1 MKPIKTV
8 CIIGITLISTLG
20 FSQQR
25 DYSFTL
31 DQAVDFALDS
41 SYVAINSRREIAKS
55 IKQKWETTS
64 AGLPQINGLVDYQ
77 NMIKQ
82 PVTLIPGEIAG
93 GEPGTFV
100 PVTFGTKQQMSL
112 TATLT
117 QLIFDGSYL
126 VGLKASKVFV
136 AYNENAN
143 EKNLLQVREGVI
155 SAYGGVLVAQ
165 EGIRIL
171 QSNLETI
178 TSNLNE
184 TKAMYENGFVEAED
198 VEQLQITTAQITNDL
213 RNAKRLEGISKQ
225 MFNLSLGIPV
235 DSKVI
240 LEDDLKSLAE
250 QSIGMLLQEKQFNLE
265 NNVDYRIAKNL
276 TTQRELEVQL
286 EKSKALPRISG
297 FVNYGTSAFDND
309 LVFFD
314 SETSWYQ
321 SSIFGVSMEVPIFS
335 SLQRSAKTQQAKIAL
350 DQAKTDFTH
359 TTQQIRLELDRA
371 QSNFEYAIES
381 YHTSEENL
389 KLAEGIEK
397 KNRIKYTEGIS
408 SSFELRQAQ
417 IQLYTAQQEY
427 INSMKNVID
436 TKVALETVINAP
448 DLLNNSTD
456 QN

>member
-1 MKPIKTV
+1 MRAL
-8 CIIGITLISTLG
+8 IIISITLCTTLG

-31 DQAVDFALDS
+31 EEAVEFALDS
-41 SYVAINSRREIAKS
+41 SYTAVNSRREIAKALKS
-55 IKQKWETTS
+55 KWETTA
-64 AGLPQINGLVDYQ
+64 AGLPQINGVVDYQ
-77 NMIKQ
+77 NMLKQ

-100 PVTFGTKQQMSL
+100 PVNFGTKQQMSL

-136 AYNENAN
+136 EYNENAN

-155 SAYGGVLVAQ
+155 NAYGGVLVAQ

-171 QSNLETI
+171 ESNLKTI

-184 TKAMYENGFVEAED
+184 TKAMYENGLVEAED

-213 RNAKRLEGISKQ
+213 RNAKRLELISKQ

-235 DSKVI
+235 DAQAA

-250 QSIGMLLQEKQFNLE
+250 QSIGMLLEEQQFNFE

-276 TTQRELEVQL
+276 TKQRELEVQL

-309 LVFFD
+309 FVFFD

-335 SLQRSAKTQQAKIAL
+335 SLQRSARTQQAKIAL
-350 DQAKTDFTH
+350 DQAKTDFTY
-359 TTQQIRLELDRA
+359 TSQQIRLELDRA
-371 QSNFEYAIES
+371 QSNFEYAIEN

-397 KNRIKYTEGIS
+397 KNRIKYREGIS

-427 INSMKNVID
+427 IDSMKKVID
-436 TKVALETVINAP
+436 TKVALETVINEP
-448 DLLNNSTD
+448 DLLNNKTD

>member
-1 MKPIKTV
+1 MRTLV
-8 CIIGITLISTLG
+8 IISITFFTTLG
-20 FSQQR
+20 FTQQR
-25 DYSFTL
+25 DYNFTL
-31 DQAVDFALDS
+31 EEAVEFALDS
-41 SYVAINSRREIAKS
+41 SYIAINSRREIAKS

-64 AGLPQINGLVDYQ
+64 AGLPQINGVVDYQ
-77 NMIKQ
+77 NMLKQ

-126 VGLKASKVFV
+126 VGLKAAKVFV
-136 AYNENAN
+136 QYNENAN

-155 SAYGGVLVAQ
+155 NAYGGVLVAK

-171 QSNLETI
+171 ESNLETI
-178 TSNLNE
+178 TTNLKE

-213 RNAKRLEGISKQ
+213 RNAKRLEAISMQ
-225 MFNLSLGIPV
+225 MFNLSLGIAV
-235 DSKVI
+235 DAQVV

-250 QSIGMLLQEKQFNLE
+250 QSIGMLLQEPQFNFE

-276 TTQRELEVQL
+276 TKQRELEVQL
-286 EKSKALPRISG
+286 EKSKALPRLSG
-297 FVNYGTSAFDND
+297 FVNYATSAFDND
-309 LVFFD
+309 FVFFD

-321 SSIFGVSMEVPIFS
+321 SSIFGISMEVPIFS
-335 SLQRSAKTQQAKIAL
+335 SLQRSARTQQAKIAL
-350 DQAKTDFTH
+350 DQAKTDFTYA
-359 TTQQIRLELDRA
+359 TQQIRLELDRA
-371 QSNFEYAIES
+371 QSNFEYAIEN

-389 KLAEGIEK
+389 KLAQGIEK
-397 KNRIKYTEGIS
+397 KNRIKYREGIS

-448 DLLNNSTD
+448 DLLNNNTD

>member
-1 MKPIKTV
+1 MRTLV
-8 CIIGITLISTLG
+8 IISITFFTTLG
-20 FSQQR
+20 FTQQR
-25 DYSFTL
+25 DYNFTL
-31 DQAVDFALDS
+31 EEAVEFALDS
-41 SYVAINSRREIAKS
+41 SYIAINSRREIAKS

-64 AGLPQINGLVDYQ
+64 AGLPQINGVVDYQ
-77 NMIKQ
+77 NMLKQ

-126 VGLKASKVFV
+126 VGLKAAKVFV
-136 AYNENAN
+136 QYNENAN

-155 SAYGGVLVAQ
+155 NAYGGVLVAK

-171 QSNLETI
+171 ESNLETI
-178 TSNLNE
+178 TTNLKE

-213 RNAKRLEGISKQ
+213 RNAKRLEAISMQ
-225 MFNLSLGIPV
+225 MFNLSLGIAV
-235 DSKVI
+235 DAQVV

-250 QSIGMLLQEKQFNLE
+250 QSIGMLLQEPQFNFE

-276 TTQRELEVQL
+276 TKQRELEVQL
-286 EKSKALPRISG
+286 EKSKALPRLSG
-297 FVNYGTSAFDND
+297 FVNYATSAFDND
-309 LVFFD
+309 FVFFD

-321 SSIFGVSMEVPIFS
+321 SSIFGISMEVPIFS
-335 SLQRSAKTQQAKIAL
+335 SLQRSARTQQAKIAL
-350 DQAKTDFTH
+350 DQAKTDFTYA
-359 TTQQIRLELDRA
+359 TQQIRLELDRA
-371 QSNFEYAIES
+371 QSNFEYAIEN

-389 KLAEGIEK
+389 KLAQGIEK
-397 KNRIKYTEGIS
+397 KNRIKYREGIS

-448 DLLNNSTD
+448 DLLNNTD

>member
-1 MKPIKTV
+1 MRTLF
-8 CIIGITLISTLG
+8 IISITLLTTLG
-20 FSQQR
+20 FSQQQQ
-25 DYSFTL
+25 YSFTL
-31 DQAVDFALDS
+31 EQAVEFALDS
-41 SYVAINSRREIAKS
+41 SYTAINSRREIAKS
-55 IKQKWETTS
+55 LKKKWETT
-64 AGLPQINGLVDYQ
+64 ATGLPQINGVADYQ

-93 GEPGTFV
+93 GDPGTFL

-136 AYNENAN
+136 EYSENTN

-155 SAYGGVLVAQ
+155 NAYGGVLVAQ

-171 QSNLETI
+171 KSNLENI

-213 RNAKRLEGISKQ
+213 KNAKRLEGISKQ
-225 MFNLSLGIPV
+225 MLNLSLGIEIEAEV
-235 DSKVI
+235 N

-250 QSIGMLLQEKQFNLE
+250 QSIGILLQEQQFNFE

-276 TTQRELEVQL
+276 TRQRELELQL

-309 LVFFD
+309 FVFFD

-321 SSIFGVSMEVPIFS
+321 SSIFGLSMEVPIFS
-335 SLQRSAKTQQAKIAL
+335 SLQRSAKTQQAKISL
-350 DQAKTDFTH
+350 DQAKTDFKH
-359 TTQQIRLELDRA
+359 AKQQIRLELDRA
-371 QSNFEYAIES
+371 ESNFEYAIEN
-381 YHTSEENL
+381 YRTAEENL
-389 KLAEGIEK
+389 KLAQGIEN
-397 KNRIKYTEGIS
+397 KNTIKFKEGIS

-417 IQLYTAQQEY
+417 TQLYTAQQEY
-427 INSMKNVID
+427 INSMKTVID
-436 TKVALETVINAP
+436 TKVALESVINSP
-448 DLLNNSTD
+448 DLLNNNTD

>member
-1 MKPIKTV
+1 
-8 CIIGITLISTLG
+8 
-20 FSQQR
+20 
-25 DYSFTL
+25 
-31 DQAVDFALDS
+31 
-41 SYVAINSRREIAKS
+41 INSRREIAKS
-55 IKQKWETTS
+55 LKKKWETT
-64 AGLPQINGLVDYQ
+64 ATGLPQINGVADYQ

-93 GEPGTFV
+93 GEPGTFL

-136 AYNENAN
+136 EYSENTN

-155 SAYGGVLVAQ
+155 NAYGGVLVAQ
-165 EGIRIL
+165 ERIRIL
-171 QSNLETI
+171 KSNLENI

-213 RNAKRLEGISKQ
+213 KNAKRLEGISKQ
-225 MFNLSLGIPV
+225 MLNLSLGIEIEAEV
-235 DSKVI
+235 N

-250 QSIGMLLQEKQFNLE
+250 QSIGILLQEQQFNFE

-276 TTQRELEVQL
+276 TRQRELELQL

-309 LVFFD
+309 FVFFV

-321 SSIFGVSMEVPIFS
+321 SSIFGLSMEVPI
-335 SLQRSAKTQQAKIAL
+335 
-350 DQAKTDFTH
+350 
-359 TTQQIRLELDRA
+359 
-371 QSNFEYAIES
+371 
-381 YHTSEENL
+381 
-389 KLAEGIEK
+389 
-397 KNRIKYTEGIS
+397 
-408 SSFELRQAQ
+408 
-417 IQLYTAQQEY
+417 
-427 INSMKNVID
+427 
-436 TKVALETVINAP
+436 
-448 DLLNNSTD
+448 
-456 QN
+456 

>member
-309 LVFFD
+309 FVFFD

-371 QSNFEYAIES
+371 QSNFKYAIES

>member
-1 MKPIKTV
+1 MRTLF
-8 CIIGITLISTLG
+8 IISITLLTTLG
-20 FSQQR
+20 FSQQQQ
-25 DYSFTL
+25 YSFTL
-31 DQAVDFALDS
+31 EQAVEFALDS
-41 SYVAINSRREIAKS
+41 SYTAINSRREIAKS
-55 IKQKWETTS
+55 LKKKWETT
-64 AGLPQINGLVDYQ
+64 ATGLPQINGVADYQ

-93 GEPGTFV
+93 GEPGTFL

-136 AYNENAN
+136 EYSENTN

-155 SAYGGVLVAQ
+155 NAYGGVLVAQ

-171 QSNLETI
+171 KSNLENI

-213 RNAKRLEGISKQ
+213 KNAKRLEGISKQ
-225 MFNLSLGIPV
+225 MLNLSLGIEIEAEV
-235 DSKVI
+235 N

-250 QSIGMLLQEKQFNLE
+250 QSIGILLQEQQFNFE

-276 TTQRELEVQL
+276 TRQRELELQL

-309 LVFFD
+309 FVFFD

-321 SSIFGVSMEVPIFS
+321 SSVFGLSMEVPIFS
-335 SLQRSAKTQQAKIAL
+335 SLQRSAKTQQAKISL
-350 DQAKTDFTH
+350 DQAKTDFKH
-359 TTQQIRLELDRA
+359 AKQQIRLELDRA
-371 QSNFEYAIES
+371 ESNFEYAIEN
-381 YHTSEENL
+381 YRTAEENL
-389 KLAEGIEK
+389 KLAQGIEN
-397 KNRIKYTEGIS
+397 KNTIKFKEGIS

-417 IQLYTAQQEY
+417 TQLYTAQQEY
-427 INSMKNVID
+427 INSMKTVID
-436 TKVALETVINAP
+436 TKVALETVINSP
-448 DLLNNSTD
+448 DLLNNNTD

>member
-1 MKPIKTV
+1 MRAL
-8 CIIGITLISTLG
+8 IIISITLFSAMG
-20 FSQQR
+20 FTQER
-25 DYSFTL
+25 EYSFTL

-41 SYVAINSRREIAKS
+41 SYTAINSRREVAKS
-55 IKQKWETTS
+55 IKQKWETT
-64 AGLPQINGLVDYQ
+64 AQGLPQINGVVDYQ

-82 PVTLIPGEIAG
+82 PVTLLPGEIAG
-93 GEPGTFV
+93 GVPGTFV

-126 VGLKASKVFV
+126 VGLKASQVFV
-136 AYNENAN
+136 EYNENTN

-155 SAYGGVLVAQ
+155 NAYGGVLVSQ

-171 QSNLETI
+171 ESNLKTI
-178 TSNLNE
+178 TSNLDE
-184 TKAMYENGFVEAED
+184 TKAMYENGLVEAED

-235 DSKVI
+235 DAQVM

-250 QSIGMLLQEKQFNLE
+250 QSIGMLLQEQTFNFE

-276 TTQRELEVQL
+276 TRQRELEVQL
-286 EKSKALPRISG
+286 EKSKALPKISG
-297 FVNYGTSAFDND
+297 FVNYGTTAFDNEF
-309 LVFFD
+309 VFFD

-350 DQAKTDFTH
+350 DQAKTDFTYA
-359 TTQQIRLELDRA
+359 TQQIRLELDRA
-371 QSNFEYAIES
+371 RSNFEYAIEN
-381 YHTSEENL
+381 YHTSEKNL
-389 KLAEGIEK
+389 NLAEGIEK
-397 KNRIKYTEGIS
+397 KNRVKYKEGIS
-408 SSFELRQAQ
+408 SSFDLRQAQ

-427 INSMKNVID
+427 IDSMKSLID
-436 TKVALETVINAP
+436 TKVALETVLNAP
-448 DLLNNSTD
+448 ELLNNNTD